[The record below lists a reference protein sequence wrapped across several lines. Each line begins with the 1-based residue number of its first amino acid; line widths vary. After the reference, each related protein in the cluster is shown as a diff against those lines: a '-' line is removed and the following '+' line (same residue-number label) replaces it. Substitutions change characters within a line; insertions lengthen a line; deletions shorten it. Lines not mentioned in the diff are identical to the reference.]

1 MHGQL
6 LKVAVMEVRVAL
18 RNSTK
23 VVPKLAKN
31 PDYTQNPPRA
41 ALGRVVGVNACGC

>member
-1 MHGQL
+1 MYDAGRVFITLATDSMHGQL

-31 PDYTQNPPRA
+31 RDYTH
-41 ALGRVVGVNACGC
+41 